1 MMPATAYSQ
10 VAELNN
16 ISTPTQTQSQTPVST
31 QCLDFNQ
38 DGICESIVLV
48 NGTIIKNPGL
58 PVTGPII
65 NNNIST
71 STPTVNTT
79 AVNTTSE
86 QVSEYYCTSNGCGYY
101 RSGICLDCDTD
112 KNGAPD
118 EMYDPRDRTFE
129 GCDDPTLV
137 CGDAAFSIPPGEIL
151 RPTFSLNVTGFSIAD
166 DYPNTA
172 VDENDPCGEGV
183 EYKLDGEIFCTP
195 EEYEDARLV
204 QYEQEQEDFDYEE
217 WCDEQNGETYTE
229 GELVGCRTTETETVS
244 SNSNND
250 NDNDDKGDEENDNDD
265 EDIVY
270 CEGQSVPEGADS
282 CYDQYDFEEGDGSG
296 CDDNDDYCNEE
307 DECGRSDVDCI
318 DDTKFDED
326 DYDG

>member
-1 MMPATAYSQ
+1 MSNVSAAAAAYSQ

-16 ISTPTQTQSQTPVST
+16 ISTSTQTQRQTPVST

-48 NGTIIKNPGL
+48 NGTIIKNPDL
-58 PVTGPII
+58 PLTAPII

-79 AVNTTSE
+79 AVNTASE

-101 RSGICLDCDTD
+101 QSGICLDCDTD
-112 KNGAPD
+112 KDGTPD

-129 GCDDPTLV
+129 GCDDPTLI
-137 CGDAAFSIPPGEIL
+137 CGDAAFSILPGEIL
-151 RPTFSLNVTGFSIAD
+151 RPSFSLNTTGFSIAD
-166 DYPNTA
+166 DSPNTA
-172 VDENDPCGEGV
+172 VDENDPCGGGV
-183 EYKLDGEIFCTP
+183 EYNLDGEIFCTP
-195 EEYEDARLV
+195 EEYEDASKI
-204 QYEQEQEDFDYEE
+204 QYEQEQEEKGYPRPLL
-217 WCDEQNGETYTE
+217 TE
-229 GELVGCRTTETETVS
+229 YMPKPSS
-244 SNSNND
+244 SNDND
-250 NDNDDKGDEENDNDD
+250 NDDDNDDKGDEEDDNDD

-270 CEGQSVPEGADS
+270 CEGQRVPEGADS

-318 DDTKFDED
+318 DDRGFDED